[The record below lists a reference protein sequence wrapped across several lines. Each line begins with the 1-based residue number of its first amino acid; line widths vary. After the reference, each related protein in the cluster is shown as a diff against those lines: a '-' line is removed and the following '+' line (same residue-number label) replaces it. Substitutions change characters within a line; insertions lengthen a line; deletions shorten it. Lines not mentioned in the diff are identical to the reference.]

1 MAIKDASHVFGWAN
15 MWNPLNGLRP
25 LELFGSSHVFASVSG
40 KLNRMDVTGEKLS
53 SARRHIWGSQ
63 EKLPNGPILNAFFF
77 FPPKCFNSLM
87 DGSAANSPSTWRD
100 DAGLANMQTWHRKG
114 PGYQGIWTPSFLQG
128 HSANHHATCIQTTRN
143 EKKYWLEDATRQIYC
158 LICHSLL
165 KKRKN

>member
-25 LELFGSSHVFASVSG
+25 LVHFARKLFGFSHVFASVSG

-77 FPPKCFNSLM
+77 PQNALI
-87 DGSAANSPSTWRD
+87 PSWMVPLPTVPVLGEMTRAW
-100 DAGLANMQTWHRKG
+100 QTCKLD
-114 PGYQGIWTPSFLQG
+114 T
-128 HSANHHATCIQTTRN
+128 
-143 EKKYWLEDATRQIYC
+143 EKALATRGFEPPPFCGATVLTTTPRASKLPRMKRNID
-158 LICHSLL
+158 L
-165 KKRKN
+165 KMLQD